1 MERKAKKETVTTFD
15 GEAQKIWITVSN
27 TINTGN
33 YNSVKV
39 DAGYTKAYTDN
50 DNPIEMIEAGVA
62 ELLKSLKKKTKEIR
76 MKAKIAKKY

>member
-1 MERKAKKETVTTFD
+1 MEKKSKETGTTFD
-15 GEAQKIWITVSN
+15 GESQKIWITVSN

-50 DNPIEMIEAGVA
+50 DNPVEMIEDGVV
-62 ELLKSLKKKTKEIR
+62 ELLKSLKKKTKQIR
-76 MKAKIAKKY
+76 LKAKIPKKY